1 MSENVH
7 VGNAVFYKV
16 WFWLLAITGVE
27 VFLAYEQFFA
37 THIMLMILM
46 ALSLVKAGL
55 IVGYFMHLKFE
66 RMSLVFSLLPAT
78 LLVISLLS
86 MFFPD
91 SYRIIEL
98 GIK

>member
-1 MSENVH
+1 MSEHVH
-7 VGNAVFYKV
+7 PSNKTFYMV
-16 WFWLLAITGVE
+16 WIWLLAITGLE

-37 THIMLMILM
+37 THVMLMILM
-46 ALSLVKAGL
+46 ALSIVKAGL

-66 RMSLVFSLLPAT
+66 RMSLVFSLVPAT
-78 LLVISLLS
+78 LLVISLLA

-91 SYRIIEL
+91 SFRILEL